1 MTMAEVADVLE
12 LQTPLAAG
20 SGRRFRVARGIL
32 RKKLAFL
39 SVIVIAVFYL
49 AGILAPWAAPYGEN
63 EQPARL
69 TAAASNAS
77 PSADHLLGTDR
88 LGRDVLTRVMFACRT
103 TLIYTV
109 IVLVMGGLF
118 LGVGL
123 GLLAGYRG
131 GWVDTA
137 IMRVGEVLGGVPTL
151 ILILAI
157 TAAFRT
163 RLTDAGFWLG
173 DHTFLN
179 TQDAR
184 TVVQFALLVTA
195 SVPFAWIG
203 GCRVVRAQTLRL
215 RETQFVEAAESQGA
229 STFRIL
235 SRHIFPSV
243 LPLFLVGV
251 TGGMAGIALTEV
263 SLSFLGLGIS
273 EPASSFGTLIAD
285 GAGPRA
291 IELFPHLFYA
301 PTIPVVLF
309 FLAWNLLG
317 DALVDLLEVR
327 STRDV

>member
-1 MTMAEVADVLE
+1 MTMAEALDLQSPVA
-12 LQTPLAAG
+12 AS
-20 SGRRFRVARGIL
+20 SGRRWRVFRGL
-32 RKKLAFL
+32 LHKKIACI
-39 SVIVIAVFYL
+39 SIVIISVFYL

-69 TAAASNAS
+69 TQQLSNAS
-77 PSADHLLGTDR
+77 PSSDHLLGTDR

-103 TLIYTV
+103 TIIYTL

-131 GWVDTA
+131 GWVDTV
-137 IMRVGEVLGGVPTL
+137 IMRVGEILGGVPTL

-157 TAAFRT
+157 TAAFRA

-179 TQDAR
+179 TEDAR
-184 TVVQFALLVTA
+184 TVVQFALLVGA

-215 RETQFVEAAESQGA
+215 REMQFVEAAESQGA

-235 SRHIFPSV
+235 TRHIFPSV

-273 EPASSFGTLIAD
+273 EPAASFGTLIAD

-291 IELFPHLFYA
+291 IELFPHLFYG

-327 STRDV
+327 STHEV